1 MLMVDRIYKAAAE
14 RNKTVTGKVN
24 LWMAVCEGG
33 EKSVE
38 KIDKGSVTM
47 CYGYKDGNEGKRQGE
62 IVYNKTSENLVEIS
76 LVYADLLE
84 KHRELSSIDSI
95 NWKQMFVQWA
105 NDFETVNEGIDWNHE
120 DYLEKI
126 EKFAPHQILE
136 YAGLEG

>member
-1 MLMVDRIYKAAAE
+1 MVDRIYKAAAE
-14 RNKTVTGKVN
+14 INKTVTGKVN

-47 CYGYKDGNEGKRQGE
+47 CYGYENEGKRQGE
-62 IVYNKTSENLVEIS
+62 IVYNKTFENLVEIS

-84 KHRELSSIDSI
+84 KHRELRGIDSI
-95 NWKQMFVQWA
+95 NQKQMFVKWA
-105 NDFETVNEGIDWNHE
+105 NDFETVNEGIDWNQE

-126 EKFAPHQILE
+126 EKFARHKILE

>member
-1 MLMVDRIYKAAAE
+1 MKEAKKAW
-14 RNKTVTGKVN
+14 KK
-24 LWMAVCEGG
+24 LI
-33 EKSVE
+33 K
-38 KIDKGSVTM
+38 DL

-126 EKFAPHQILE
+126 EKFARHKILE

>member
-1 MLMVDRIYKAAAE
+1 MVDRIYKAAAE
-14 RNKTVTGKVN
+14 RNNTVTGKVN
-24 LWMAVCEGG
+24 LWMTVCEGG

-47 CYGYKDGNEGKRQGE
+47 CYGYENEGKRQGE
-62 IVYNKTSENLVEIS
+62 IVYNKTFENLVEIS

-84 KHRELSSIDSI
+84 KHRELRGIDSI
-95 NWKQMFVQWA
+95 NQKQMFVKWA
-105 NDFETVNEGIDWNHE
+105 NDFETVNEGIDWNQE

-126 EKFAPHQILE
+126 EKFARHKILE